1 MRLYLLRHG
10 IAEEKSASGR
20 DRDRELTGKGRTELK
35 RVLEVASHA
44 KVEPS
49 LILTSPYARA
59 RETAAIARKALGTGE
74 DLVET
79 KALVPEGEP
88 QSVWAEICDHRKE
101 ESLMLVGH
109 NPLLEQMVAHLL
121 GTPTLRFQFEKAAI
135 VAIEIG
141 NFRGEPDGVL
151 LWVLTPAFAKD

>member
-10 IAEEKSASGR
+10 IAEDKNASGR
-20 DRDRELTGKGRTELK
+20 DRDRELTEKGRAELK
-35 RVLEVASHA
+35 RVLELAAHA
-44 KVEPS
+44 KVKPS
-49 LILTSPYARA
+49 LILTSPYVRA
-59 RETAAIARKALGTGE
+59 RDTAAMARKILGTDE
-74 DLVET
+74 DLLET
-79 KALVPEGEP
+79 KTLVPEGQP
-88 QSVWAEICDHRKE
+88 QSVWAEICDHRKQD
-101 ESLMLVGH
+101 SLMLVGH

-151 LWVLTPAFAKD
+151 LWALTPGLAKN